1 MSSVNMPPTRSERLR
16 SASQKDDDDDADDEE
31 TLDDEEL
38 WEDLSDDVFLTHTE
52 PRVQIEL
59 HKNVAICLGE
69 VIFMTLC
76 LQGNRL
82 MTLISQS
89 GGIQIHYAT

>member
-1 MSSVNMPPTRSERLR
+1 MQSYNTLTSELLQIVDLLNVYTCGRL
-16 SASQKDDDDDADDEE
+16 
-31 TLDDEEL
+31 
-38 WEDLSDDVFLTHTE
+38 FLTHTE

-69 VIFMTLC
+69 VIFMTVC